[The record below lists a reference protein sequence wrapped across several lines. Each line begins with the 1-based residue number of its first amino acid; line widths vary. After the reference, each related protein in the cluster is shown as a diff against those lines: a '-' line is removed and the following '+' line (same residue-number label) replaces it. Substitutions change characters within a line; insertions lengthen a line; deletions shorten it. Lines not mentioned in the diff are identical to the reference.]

1 MKKAFWTIGLLSA
14 FALVAL
20 ASSTVK
26 PANFAGTWN
35 LDKTKSQ
42 GLDQRMQNASVIWTI
57 TQDEKQISID
67 SKVTVP
73 PADAAP
79 AGGPGGGGYGAG
91 RGMGGPRIYTLD
103 GKEVTTE
110 ATGQMGGSNTTKS
123 SWANDGKTLELS
135 SVRTGTGRDGTAFK
149 STSTDKLSLSGDGK
163 VLTAVRH
170 SEGPRGTQDST
181 LVFNKQ

>member
-1 MKKAFWTIGLLSA
+1 MKKAFWVFGLLSA
-14 FALVAL
+14 LALVAL
-20 ASSTVK
+20 ASSAVR

-35 LDKTKSQ
+35 LDKEKSQ
-42 GLDQRMQNASVIWTI
+42 GLDQRMQNASVTWTI

-79 AGGPGGGGYGAG
+79 AGGPGGGYGAG

-110 ATGQMGGSNTTKS
+110 AAGQMGGSNTTKS
-123 SWANDGKTLELS
+123 
-135 SVRTGTGRDGTAFK
+135 
-149 STSTDKLSLSGDGK
+149 
-163 VLTAVRH
+163 
-170 SEGPRGTQDST
+170 
-181 LVFNKQ
+181 